1 MTTVSSIWTW
11 RRLGPKTLWRLK
23 TYRGCGFLSLFL
35 TTQKEMRQLRWIEYS
50 HILVNETKLQG
61 TEDTELTL
69 TREGDYI
76 GSPASNV
83 EEINIFEGQYNRIT
97 FAQVYSKVFKCTY
110 QLQLYPF
117 DTQVPTI
124 LKKSSII
131 LHYHSFNPLI
141 SIFIPFIP
149 CHLIHCLPFLSIS
162 FYDALTPSMSTVHCP
177 AMFATL
183 STSMS
188 SLLVDKFPA
197 SLEKLVGETDYTTCN
212 IISIYVSPIAVN
224 KT

>member
-1 MTTVSSIWTW
+1 
-11 RRLGPKTLWRLK
+11 
-23 TYRGCGFLSLFL
+23 
-35 TTQKEMRQLRWIEYS
+35 MRQPRWIEYS

-117 DTQVPTI
+117 DTQV
-124 LKKSSII
+124 K
-131 LHYHSFNPLI
+131 
-141 SIFIPFIP
+141 
-149 CHLIHCLPFLSIS
+149 
-162 FYDALTPSMSTVHCP
+162 ALGK
-177 AMFATL
+177 
-183 STSMS
+183 
-188 SLLVDKFPA
+188 D
-197 SLEKLVGETDYTTCN
+197 
-212 IISIYVSPIAVN
+212 
-224 KT
+224 